1 MKPSQLPLSQ
11 PAYPPIPEKIK
22 ERIKK
27 INNYILIHTS
37 LDTKSKLV
45 HIDDKNRLLIDGK
58 ILEIAS
64 I

>member
-11 PAYPPIPEKIK
+11 SAYPPIPERIK

-27 INNYILIHTS
+27 INNYILIYTS
-37 LDTKSKLV
+37 LDTKSKFV
-45 HIDDKNRLLIDGK
+45 HIDDKNRLLIDGR
-58 ILEIAS
+58 ILALSS